1 MSIYDKDQQEVVNK
15 TASKLKTLLKAPE
28 WSYFVKT
35 GAGKERPPVDNDWWY
50 YRAASVLRKVYL
62 MGPIGVSK
70 LRTKYGSKKNR
81 GHKPER
87 FYKGSGKVIRTVLQQ
102 LEEASLI
109 EKSKKGL
116 RKGRIITNKG
126 KSLLEKDELKSKKS

>member
-15 TASKLKTLLKAPE
+15 TASKLKTMLKAPE

-50 YRAASVLRKVYL
+50 YMAASVLRKVYL

>member
-15 TASKLKTLLKAPE
+15 TASKLKAMLKAPE

-62 MGPIGVSK
+62 IGPIGVSK

-102 LEEASLI
+102 LEEANLI

>member
-15 TASKLKTLLKAPE
+15 TASKLKTMLKAPE

-126 KSLLEKDELKSKKS
+126 KSLLEKDWEN